1 MTDATEIF
9 TEDETRE
16 ILRWKKLSYNVINDV
31 LQIPLF
37 YQFCLVMA
45 GGVYTSWYHKE
56 AVKDIDIFVLSTRK
70 STDFYQYLTSVK
82 MKDVFVKDSFGES
95 QYKKNN
101 KNISAVFEG
110 TVAEHKFQF
119 IFTNYKTREELIS
132 HFDFLH
138 CTPNYHDEQMY
149 VRKDAF
155 NAICYK
161 KLIVHNENNQVEWRK
176 DKFLK
181 HRGFTLPKE
190 TKRAPIDWN
199 AILKWGVDES
209 KGASGG
215 GNNSRII
222 QIWDDGWSDATTNRI

>member
-1 MTDATEIF
+1 MTDAAEIF
-9 TEDETRE
+9 TDDEIKE
-16 ILRWKKLSYNVINDV
+16 ILRWKHHSYGVINDV

-45 GGVYTSWYHKE
+45 GGVYTNWYHKE
-56 AVKDIDIFVLSTRK
+56 AVKDIDIFVLNSKK

-82 MKDVFVKDSFGES
+82 MKDIFVKDSFGES

-101 KNISAVFEG
+101 KSISAVFEG

-161 KLIVHNENNQVEWRK
+161 KLIVHNKDNQVEWRE

-181 HRGFTLPKE
+181 HRGFTMPKE
-190 TKRAPIDWN
+190 TKPAPIDWN
-199 AILKWGVDES
+199 AILKWGIDKSEDARDNT
-209 KGASGG
+209 K
-215 GNNSRII
+215 II
-222 QIWDDGWSDATTNRI
+222 EVTDHVWADVTTNRI